1 MKGHSKL
8 SSKTTGNPQSAK
20 SSYGSSASVKEGSAK
35 TFSTPKK
42 K

>member
-8 SSKTTGNPQSAK
+8 SKKTTGNPQETK
-20 SSYGSSASVKEGSAK
+20 TSYGSSANVTEGKSK